1 MGICTKAFVTP
12 SAATPEGTAKPAALV
27 AKGIVS
33 AAVEIGNVPAVEAR
47 ENFPPGVRG
56 VVLRIKALG
65 VVPVVEAREVVPA
78 AAAPGVV
85 PEIVARG
92 FVPELVA
99 RGTVPEVVVR
109 GVVPAADI

>member
-12 SAATPEGTAKPAALV
+12 SAATPEGTARPAALV
-27 AKGIVS
+27 AKGI
-33 AAVEIGNVPAVEAR
+33 VPAVEAR

-85 PEIVARG
+85 PEIIARG

-99 RGTVPEVVVR
+99 RGTVPEVVVT
-109 GVVPAADI
+109 GIVSAADI